1 VTLTPKKLQEIAES
15 AIDSAT
21 ADDLRTAYR
30 ALRNHYIEE
39 MAKLYDKLE
48 TLHDINAKLVDVN
61 DRIVMSQDESQIAMA
76 DAIDTAVNAIRDH
89 PEDGI
94 MLFALLDRLAALSKE
109 LRLRAEDRLGKPRL
123 S

>member
-1 VTLTPKKLQEIAES
+1 MTSNKLQELAES
-15 AIDSAT
+15 AIDAAT
-21 ADDLRTAYR
+21 ADDLRGAYR
-30 ALRNHYIEE
+30 ALRNHYIKE
-39 MAKLYDKLE
+39 MAKLCDKLE

-61 DRIVMSQDESQIAMA
+61 DRIVASQDEAQIAMA
-76 DAIDTAVNAIRDH
+76 DTIDTAVNAIRDH